1 MNVVLYNPRAQRS
14 HRRLPLSLLALA
26 RVIPAEHPWTLV
38 DDNVDPGA
46 AEALERACS
55 RPDTVLF
62 VTVMPGPQLRVAVP
76 VCRGLKARFPAL
88 QVWWGGY
95 FPGIHTD
102 ACLAEPW
109 LDGVVTGLGE
119 GTVPALLEALAA
131 GPGRAAA
138 LASVPGVAWRDGANV
153 VRTTGAPLQASSAFP
168 DFPYERL
175 DMERYAART
184 FLGERT
190 FNHHSSVG
198 CPYVCNFCAVVNVY
212 AGRWLPDPA
221 EHVVRVV
228 HRLVRE
234 HRADAIEFHDN
245 NFFAW
250 EKRTR
255 DVAEGIERLGVSWW
269 GEGRIDTM
277 LGFSGETWEAMARSG
292 LRMVFYGAESGDD
305 EVLERMD
312 KGGLRVADIG
322 SLNRLA
328 KRHGVVPE
336 FSFVLGTPGDP
347 EREAERTFAL
357 IRTLKRDNP
366 TCEIILYL
374 YTPVP
379 LPGMFDT
386 AAAGGFAFP
395 RTLDD
400 WLNPPWSNFA
410 QRRNPL
416 TPWITPRLIRRVSEF
431 ETVLNARYPTATD
444 IRLGPTA
451 RRALRALGRLRWESG
466 LLSAPFELRAL
477 HKLVRYRQP
486 EEMGF

>member
-26 RVIPAEHPWTLV
+26 RVVPAPHTWTLV
-38 DDNVDPGA
+38 DDNVDREA
-46 AEALERACS
+46 ALALDRACAL
-55 RPDTVLF
+55 PDTVLF

-76 VCRGLKARFPAL
+76 VCRALKARFPHL
-88 QVWWGGY
+88 RIWWGGY

-102 ACLAEPW
+102 ACLAESW

-119 GTVPALLEALAA
+119 PTIPALL
-131 GPGRAAA
+131 RA
-138 LASVPGVAWRDGANV
+138 LASGGGLSSVPGIAWREGAD
-153 VRTTGAPLQASSAFP
+153 VRRTPGAPIVASSSYP
-168 DFPYERL
+168 DFPYERV
-175 DMERYAART
+175 DMQRYAART

-190 FNHHSSVG
+190 YNHHSSVG

-221 EHVVRVV
+221 EHVVRVAR
-228 HRLVRE
+228 RLARE
-234 HRADAIEFHDN
+234 YRADAIEMHDN

-255 DVAEGIERLGVSWW
+255 EVADGIVDLHLSWW

-305 EVLERMD
+305 EVLARMD

-328 KRHGVVPE
+328 RRHGIRPE

-347 EREAERTFAL
+347 EQEAERTFSL
-357 IRTLKRDNP
+357 IRTLKRENP
-366 TCEIILYL
+366 DCEIILYL

-395 RTLDD
+395 KTLDD
-400 WLNPPWSNFA
+400 WLNPPWSSFA

-431 ETVLNARYPTATD
+431 ETVLNARYPTYTD
-444 IRLGPTA
+444 VRLGRAP
-451 RRALRALGRLRWESG
+451 RRVLQALGRLRWEAG
-466 LLSAPFELRAL
+466 VYRAPLELRLL
-477 HKLVRYRQP
+477 HKLLKYRQP

>member
-26 RVIPAEHPWTLV
+26 RVIPAEHTWTLV
-38 DDNVDPGA
+38 DDNVDPDAAGA
-46 AEALERACS
+46 LDRAC
-55 RPDTVLF
+55 RVPDTVLF

-76 VCRGLKARFPAL
+76 ACRALKARFPSL
-88 QVWWGGY
+88 RIWWGGY
-95 FPGIHTD
+95 FPGIHAD
-102 ACLAEPW
+102 ACLVEPW

-119 GTVPALLEALAA
+119 PVVPALL
-131 GPGRAAA
+131 AA
-138 LASVPGVAWRDGANV
+138 LSGDVALSAVPGIAWRDASGV
-153 VRTTGAPLQASSAFP
+153 HRTTGAPIQATSSFP

-175 DMERYAART
+175 DMGRYAART

-190 FNHHSSVG
+190 FNHHTSVG
-198 CPYVCNFCAVVNVY
+198 CPYLCNFCAVVNVY
-212 AGRWLPDPA
+212 NGRWLPDPA

-228 HRLVRE
+228 RRLASE

-255 DVAEGIERLGVSWW
+255 EIADGIVDLGVSWW

-328 KRHGVVPE
+328 RRHGVRPE

-347 EREAERTFAL
+347 SREAEHTFSL
-357 IRTLKRDNP
+357 IRTLKRENP
-366 TCEIILYL
+366 DCEIILYL

-395 RTLDD
+395 MTLDD
-400 WLNPPWSNFA
+400 WLKPPWSNFA

-431 ETVLNARYPTATD
+431 ETVLNARYPTYTD
-444 IRLGPTA
+444 IRLGSVP
-451 RRALRALGRLRWESG
+451 RRALQVLGRLRWEAG
-466 LLSAPFELRAL
+466 VFRAPLELRVL
-477 HKLVRYRQP
+477 HKLLRYRQP